1 MLTKGGHMFRIKK
14 YSINFILYGISL
26 LAASAL
32 WAESLINVD
41 SYRGLAS
48 DHRAY
53 RIGEPIVVLVIEST
67 TAESTA
73 NTGAENN
80 ISVAGSYED
89 NAGPNKAALGI
100 GGKNNGS
107 GQTSRQGLAFT
118 QLSTRITEVVDVG
131 LYRIKG
137 EHNLIVNGE
146 NQRIVIS
153 GLIRSEDLSKDN
165 TIQSNRI
172 AEARIEII
180 GDGDVSDSQKQ
191 SIIYK
196 IFKWLRII

>member
-1 MLTKGGHMFRIKK
+1 MPIKGGHMFQTRK
-14 YSINFILYGISL
+14 YSLHFFMSGIIFL
-26 LAASAL
+26 LSNVVN
-32 WAESLINVD
+32 AESLIDVN
-41 SYRGLAS
+41 SYRALAS

-53 RIGEPIVVLVIEST
+53 RVGEPIVVLVIEST
-67 TAESTA
+67 KAESMA

-80 ISVAGSYED
+80 VSVIGNYED
-89 NAGPNKAALGI
+89 NAGPNKAGLGI
-100 GGKNNGS
+100 GGKNSGA
-107 GQTSRQGLAFT
+107 GQTSRQGLAVT
-118 QLSTRITEVVDVG
+118 QLSTRIAEITDVG

-146 NQRIVIS
+146 NQRIVLS
-153 GLIRSEDLSKDN
+153 GLIRAEDLSKDN
-165 TIQSNRI
+165 TILSNRI

-180 GDGDVSDSQKQ
+180 GDGDVNDSQKK